1 MDGDRGWCR
10 RCLGRGAAAEVHRL
24 DTAALNHRE
33 GHSGVKAA
41 AENRFRCGDEAI
53 RLRATRL
60 DAVTFSCT
68 LSMLLLDAVTV
79 RWSGVLVEILT
90 RFDLSVGLS
99 DGVSHAIV
107 CSIRI

>member
-53 RLRATRL
+53 AFEQH
-60 DAVTFSCT
+60 D
-68 LSMLLLDAVTV
+68 SMLLLLAV
-79 RWSGVLVEILT
+79 RSRCCYSMLLLYAGP
-90 RFDLSVGLS
+90 
-99 DGVSHAIV
+99 VSLW
-107 CSIRI
+107 RY